1 MASGS
6 VDGGLVG
13 VIAVSLHAPVTPNSV
28 TLALSA
34 WSGTDMG
41 EVDRSG
47 VGVPDKCSR

>member
-13 VIAVSLHAPVTPNSV
+13 VIAESFLALIIPKSV
-28 TLALSA
+28 IIALSA

-41 EVDRSG
+41 EVDYSG
-47 VGVPDKCSR
+47 VGVPEQSSC